1 MTLASC
7 LSNLTKQLTEAAG
20 PCSANLTD
28 IIESAWDT
36 AAVEACGNDRLRFF
50 VAKRNV
56 ILALM
61 GCEAYSI
68 DESFNQTQGD
78 TVSKETKTTTFRA
91 QQQATGSSN
100 RFAKLHG
107 ESIFSETS
115 AADSH
120 AEMDRHETAKET
132 GDGASSYRDDSHG
145 DGFNN
150 QDSLR
155 TSIGTGESLNTRTI
169 NLLATEDAY
178 HIECNFEASY
188 NRTSSFMN
196 AVGFTLIL
204 NASGAGTATGTV
216 SEWRKFL
223 SRKGDEIR
231 SRDRT
236 ETTVGD
242 GFKNLDGSAN
252 STHTWLS
259 QFFTDIE
266 SHNLDTD
273 IRVGRNRLD
282 SRRHAEAQASGNGS
296 GLSETKIEGN
306 SSAQGSAQAESKS
319 DGLATVQG
327 TTNGIGYT
335 LANSQRFRNL
345 RLMYDQIQER
355 ITLLKK
361 RLRFSSTPLITH
373 FSCEVDE
380 WHYLNHR
387 NVRYSQL
394 LAAGMQC
401 YENTC
406 SEFFPMNAPY

>member
-1 MTLASC
+1 MTLELC
-7 LSNLTKQLTEAAG
+7 LNSLTKQLTDAAG
-20 PCSANLTD
+20 PCSADLTD

-36 AAVEACGNDRLRFF
+36 AGIEACGNDRLRFF

-68 DESFNQTQGD
+68 DEAFNQTQGD
-78 TVSKETKTTTFRA
+78 TVSRETKTTTFRA
-91 QQQATGSSN
+91 QQQATGSTN

-107 ESIFSETS
+107 ESVFTESS

-132 GDGASSYRDDSHG
+132 GDGSSTYRDDSHG

-155 TSIGTGESLNTRTI
+155 TSLGVGESLNTRTI

-196 AVGFTLIL
+196 AVGFSLIL

-223 SRKGDEIR
+223 SRKGNEIR
-231 SRDRT
+231 NRDRT

-242 GFKNLDGSAN
+242 GYKTLNGSAN
-252 STHTWLS
+252 STHAWLS

-266 SHNLDTD
+266 SHSLDTD

-306 SSAQGSAQAESKS
+306 SSAQGSALAESKS
-319 DGLATVQG
+319 DGLATVHGVNTG
-327 TTNGIGYT
+327 TGYT

-345 RLMYDQIQER
+345 RLMYDQLQDR

-361 RLRFSSTPLITH
+361 RLRFSSIPRITQ
-373 FSCEVDE
+373 FPCEVDE
-380 WHYLNHR
+380 WLYQNPRNAHYLR
-387 NVRYSQL
+387 LQ
-394 LAAGMQC
+394 AAGMQC

-406 SEFFPMNAPY
+406 SGSFPTNVQY